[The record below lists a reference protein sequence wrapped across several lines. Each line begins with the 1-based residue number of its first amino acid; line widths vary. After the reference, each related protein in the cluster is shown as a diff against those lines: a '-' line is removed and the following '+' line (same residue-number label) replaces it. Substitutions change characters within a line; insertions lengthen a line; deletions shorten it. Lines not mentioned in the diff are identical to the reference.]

1 MKTHSTKASDI
12 EREWHLVDAD
22 GVVLGRLASE
32 VAKLLRGK
40 HKPYFAPHLDCGD
53 HVVVTNAA
61 KVLMTGNKLID
72 KKYYRHS
79 GYPGGLR
86 EISYAKLMTT
96 RPEMAVEKAVKGMLP
111 SNKLGRAMAKKLKV
125 YAGAAHPHGAQNP
138 KTLDLKQVAAPHDP
152 EQAHTIEEVAGG

>member
-111 SNKLGRAMAKKLKV
+111 HNSLGRNMLRKLKV
-125 YAGAAHPHGAQNP
+125 YAGPEHPHQAQSP
-138 KTLDLKQVAAPHDP
+138 QPFEIIQVA
-152 EQAHTIEEVAGG
+152 Q